1 VEAYSV
7 VVARRFLGKRSYKSD
22 ERKKQMP
29 VQRVAREELVEGL
42 GAKEMEVTYGFI
54 VRMNEVWREELARD
68 PMADALDSVLC
79 TVQAAWAYTKRDEGW
94 GFPGECD
101 REGWILASQL
111 LAKDG

>member
-1 VEAYSV
+1 V
-7 VVARRFLGKRSYKSD
+7 KSSS
-22 ERKKQMP
+22 K
-29 VQRVAREELVEGL
+29 GW
-42 GAKEMEVTYGFI
+42 AKEMEVTYGFI
-54 VRMNEVWREELARD
+54 VRMDEAWREELARD

-79 TVQAAWAYTKRDEGW
+79 AVQATWAYTKRDEGW